1 MEYVA
6 ARAVHMPCVLQCRV
20 RMAVRVAVRMA
31 MHKQC
36 SCTQRL
42 HEAAVQ
48 RHQPRRLEAEQLA
61 HVKQRPYAQ

>member
-20 RMAVRVAVRMA
+20 RMAVRVAMHMA
-31 MHKQC
+31 LHMQY
-36 SCTQRL
+36 SCMQRL